1 MSETLLKNLTKI
13 TPVTP
18 RNGLHWASIWNSFYA
33 TFITPQ
39 PGLQNSPKFPSTG
52 SPNSNPHHLK
62 NSGNAKT
69 FWSTGNFLT

>member
-13 TPVTP
+13 TSGTP

-33 TFITPQ
+33 TFITPK
-39 PGLQNSPKFPSTG
+39 PGLQNSSKFPSTG

-62 NSGNAKT
+62 YSGKAKP
-69 FWSTGNFLT
+69 FGLQASF

>member
-13 TPVTP
+13 TSGTP

-52 SPNSNPHHLK
+52 SPQFESSSLEK
-62 NSGNAKT
+62 FRQSQT
-69 FWSTGNFLT
+69 FWSTGIFLT